1 MKGSGIIPWAILST
15 LFLTKSIEAT
25 IWIWVGIVLFGV
37 VLGFYL
43 RNESEKDCANKKK
56 QEKLIME
63 KDYLATINNA
73 IAQVKKLKAEVEKVR
88 D

>member
-1 MKGSGIIPWAILST
+1 MKGWGIIPWAILSM

-56 QEKLIME
+56 
-63 KDYLATINNA
+63 
-73 IAQVKKLKAEVEKVR
+73 
-88 D
+88 